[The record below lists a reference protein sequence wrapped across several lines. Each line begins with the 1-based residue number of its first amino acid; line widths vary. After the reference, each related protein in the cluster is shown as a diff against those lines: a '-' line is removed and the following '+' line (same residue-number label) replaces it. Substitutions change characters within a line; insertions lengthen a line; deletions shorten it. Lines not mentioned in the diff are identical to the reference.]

1 MSATS
6 IGLLNSYLIKPADK
20 FKVTHEEL
28 VRIAADISGPEFL
41 GPDVEWGAS
50 YGGPAATEM
59 SVWISRRNDAGKW
72 ATWIFTAKDTG

>member
-1 MSATS
+1 MSAAS
-6 IGLLNSYLIKPADK
+6 ASLLNSLLVQPAGEFD
-20 FKVTHEEL
+20 VAHEEL
-28 VRIAADISGPEFL
+28 VNIAKDMNDPVFL

-72 ATWIFTAKDTG
+72 ATWTFTAKDTG